1 VKVLLVYPEFPDTFW
16 SFKHALKFIKKKSSA
31 PPLGLLTVGALLPK
45 DWEKRLV
52 DLNVRSLTNKDIRW
66 ADMVLISGM
75 TVQREPA
82 KRIIQRCKGEGVPI
96 VAGGPLFTME
106 PDSFPDVDHL
116 ILNEAEITLPL
127 FLNDLAGGNPRR
139 VYETTEFPNLKETP
153 SPLWSMLELNRYDTM
168 PIQFSR
174 GCPFN
179 CDFCNVTALLGHRPR
194 IKHAEQILVE
204 LDGLYEIGWRGSVF
218 FVDDNFIGNRRYLK
232 DELLPALSRWRK
244 GKSGFSFH
252 TEASINLADDKE
264 LIQLMTNAG
273 FSKVF
278 IGIETPDET
287 SLVECNKG
295 QNTNRDLVQDVKLLQ
310 RSGLE
315 VQGGFIVGFDS
326 DNQSI
331 FQRQIDF
338 IQNSGIVTAMVG
350 LLQAPPG
357 TKLYERLK
365 RENRIAGDMSGDNVD
380 GSTNIIPR
388 MGLDKLRS
396 GYRYLMEQIYAP
408 QQFYQRVKIFLRE
421 YQPPKINSPISWQE
435 FLAFFRSIYHLG
447 ILNKERRHFWDLLF
461 WTLKERPALFPTAV
475 TMAIY
480 GYHFNKICELHIF

>member
-1 VKVLLVYPEFPDTFW
+1 
-16 SFKHALKFIKKKSSA
+16 
-31 PPLGLLTVGALLPK
+31 
-45 DWEKRLV
+45 
-52 DLNVRSLTNKDIRW
+52 
-66 ADMVLISGM
+66 MVFISGM

-82 KRIIQRCKGEGVPI
+82 KRIIQRCKGEGVTI

-116 ILNEAEITLPL
+116 VLNEAEVTLPH
-127 FLNDLAGGNPRR
+127 FLNDLAHGNARQT
-139 VYETTEFPNLKETP
+139 YTTTDFPNLRHTP
-153 SPLWSMLELNRYDTM
+153 TPLWSLLELHRYDTM

-179 CDFCNVTALLGHRPR
+179 CDFCNITALLGHRPR
-194 IKHAEQILVE
+194 TKRAEQILVE

-232 DELLPALSRWRK
+232 DELLPALTRWRK

-252 TEASINLADDKE
+252 TEASINLADDHE
-264 LIQLMTNAG
+264 LIQLMVKAG
-273 FSKVF
+273 FAKVF
-278 IGIETPDET
+278 IGIETPDES
-287 SLVECNKG
+287 SLEECNKR
-295 QNTNRDLVQDVKLLQ
+295 QNTNRDLVQDVKHLQ

-357 TKLYERLK
+357 TRLYERLQK
-365 RENRIAGDMSGDNVD
+365 ENRITGDLSGDNVD

-388 MGLDKLRS
+388 MGLDKLLN
-396 GYRYLMEQIYAP
+396 GYRYLMEQIYTP
-408 QQFYQRVKIFLRE
+408 HQFYQRVKTFLKE
-421 YQPPKINSPISWQE
+421 YQPPTIKSPISWQE
-435 FLAFFRSIYHLG
+435 FLAFFRSVYHLG
-447 ILNKERRHFWDLLF
+447 ILHKERRHFWDLLF